1 MSNPD
6 STALAN
12 QQTQHLKKT
21 LGRFD
26 IVFLVLSAV
35 LSIEILA
42 QTASYGGE
50 TFTWTLVLAVFF
62 LIPYAVIFAETGSA
76 FTGEGGAY
84 IWVRNAFGRPAGA
97 LASILSW
104 ITQPV
109 WVGGSMAFLAVAT
122 WSTYVTPI
130 DSGSVVDYVF
140 KLGFIWITVLA
151 AVLSLSRAKWLP
163 TLGGVLKLVFLG
175 FFLLTTIV
183 YAIENGVAGISLGGF
198 APSWLGF
205 LGLVPLL
212 LFGYLGFEATNSAS
226 DEMKDPKKD
235 VPAAIARS
243 GGVAAACYLLPVLA
257 VLLVVP
263 HEEISGIGNLLEAVK
278 IVFSVYGPAAD
289 TMLVIAAVLFVA
301 ILLAQGAAWMIISDR
316 MQGLTAADGAFF
328 GGFFGVFH
336 PGLGTPVR
344 VNLLSGTVATVFMVA
359 AMALSG
365 TSAALFGVV
374 LSIAIS
380 TFLLSYLL
388 ILPAAVRL
396 RRTRPDVERPFR
408 APVGNAGFTAL
419 GALCTAWVLLGSWVA
434 VFPGTLEALLG
445 VSYDFGTIWNVDR
458 GPFEI
463 LTIGTLLVLGGLC
476 LLGYLRG
483 ASVRAQQPAPPEGA
497 SDSIVGESAQH
508 AACVAETRP
517 LTPDER

>member
-1 MSNPD
+1 MSNSD
-6 STALAN
+6 STPLAD
-12 QQTQHLKKT
+12 QQTRHLKKT

-50 TFTWTLVLAVFF
+50 TFTWTLVLAVLF
-62 LIPYAVIFAETGSA
+62 LVPYALIFAETGSA

-109 WVGGSMAFLAVAT
+109 WVGGSMAFLVTAT
-122 WSTYVTPI
+122 WSNYVTPI
-130 DSGSVVDYVF
+130 HSGSVVDYVF
-140 KLGFIWITVLA
+140 KLAFIWLTVLA
-151 AVLSLSRAKWLP
+151 AVLSLSKAKWLP

-175 FFLLTTIV
+175 FFLVTTIV
-183 YAIENGVAGISLGGF
+183 YAFENGVSGVSPGGF

-205 LGLVPLL
+205 FGLVPLL

-235 VPAAIARS
+235 IPASIARS

-257 VLLVVP
+257 VLVVVP
-263 HEEISGIGNLLEAVK
+263 EGKVTGVGGLLDAVR
-278 IVFSVYGPAAD
+278 IVFSVYGPAAPV
-289 TMLVIAAVLFVA
+289 MVVIAAVLFVG

-316 MQGLTAADGAFF
+316 MQGLTAADGSFF

-336 PGLGTPVR
+336 RGLGTPVR
-344 VNLLSGTVATVFMVA
+344 VNLLSGSVATVFMVA
-359 AMALSG
+359 AMQLTG
-365 TSAALFGVV
+365 TSSALFNVV
-374 LSIAIS
+374 LTIAIS

-388 ILPAAVRL
+388 IVPAAMKL
-396 RRTRPDVERPFR
+396 RSSRPDVERPFR
-408 APVGNAGFTAL
+408 APVGNMGFKAL
-419 GALCTAWVLLGSWVA
+419 GVLCTAWVLLGSWVA

-445 VSYDFGTIWNVDR
+445 LKYDFWKTWHVGR
-458 GPFEI
+458 LPFEL
-463 LTIGTLLVLGGLC
+463 LTIGTLVVLGALC
-476 LLGYLRG
+476 LVGYLRG
-483 ASVRAQQPAPPEGA
+483 AKVRAHKPATTAPESESGRVE
-497 SDSIVGESAQH
+497 SPEEIV
-508 AACVAETRP
+508 
-517 LTPDER
+517 

>member
-1 MSNPD
+1 MSSPD

-62 LIPYAVIFAETGSA
+62 LVPYALIFAETGSA

-109 WVGGSMAFLAVAT
+109 WVGGSMSFLAVAT

-130 DSGSVVDYVF
+130 DSGSFVDYVF
-140 KLGFIWITVLA
+140 KLVFIWITVLA
-151 AVLSLSRAKWLP
+151 AVLSLSKAKWLP

-175 FFLLTTIV
+175 FFLITTIAYSV
-183 YAIENGVAGISLGGF
+183 VHGVSGISAGGF

-226 DEMKDPKKD
+226 DEMKNPKKD
-235 VPAAIARS
+235 VPASIARS

-263 HEEISGIGNLLEAVK
+263 QDRVSGIGNLLDAAR

-289 TMLVIAAVLFVA
+289 TMVVIAAVLFVA
-301 ILLAQGAAWMIISDR
+301 ILLSQGAAWMIISDR

-336 PGLGTPVR
+336 RGLGTPVR
-344 VNLLSGTVATVFMVA
+344 VNLLSGAVATVFMIA
-359 AMALSG
+359 AMQLTG

-388 ILPAAVRL
+388 IIPAAVKL
-396 RRTRPDVERPFR
+396 RRSRPDVERPFR
-408 APVGNAGFTAL
+408 APVGNAGFTVL
-419 GALCTAWVLLGSWVA
+419 GIVCTAWVLLGSWVA
-434 VFPGTLEALLG
+434 VFPGTLAALLG
-445 VSYDFGTIWNVDR
+445 VHYDFVAEWSVDR
-458 GPFEI
+458 LPFEI
-463 LTIGTLLVLGGLC
+463 LTIGTLFVLGALGLT
-476 LLGYLRG
+476 GYVRG
-483 ASVRAQQPAPPEGA
+483 AKVRAQQHPVDDAGA
-497 SDSIVGESAQH
+497 TATERQPDRE
-508 AACVAETRP
+508 
-517 LTPDER
+517 LT